1 MLWLTRKPGQT
12 IDIADGEI
20 TLVIKKVTGRKVEIG
35 IQGPTDIPVRRG
47 EIERKEHAPKVQPL
61 GG

>member
-20 TLVIKKVTGRKVEIG
+20 TLVVQKVTGTKVVLG
-35 IQGPTDIPVRRG
+35 IQGPTDVPIRRG
-47 EIERKEHAPKVQPL
+47 EIERKEHAPTVQPL